1 MAVPEDVPGEGP
13 AFTEQEKQLIRL
25 WSLSD
30 LSAGRQLSGQIAY
43 FATPA
48 VFGLYGIAAGSF
60 VILGVA
66 FLCLL
71 LLLAFG
77 LVTTWRDQRNF
88 ALMQSICR
96 KLVVTSTEK

>member
-1 MAVPEDVPGEGP
+1 MAAPEDVPDEGL
-13 AFTEQEKQLIRL
+13 AFTEEETQLIRL

-48 VFGLYGIAAGSF
+48 VFGLYGIAASSL

-77 LVTTWRDQRNF
+77 LVTTWRDQRKF
-88 ALMQSICR
+88 VLMQSICR
-96 KLVVTSTEK
+96 KLVEREERK

>member
-1 MAVPEDVPGEGP
+1 MDAPAGEKAGHP
-13 AFTEQEKQLIRL
+13 AFTEEELRLIRL

-30 LSAGRQLSGQIAY
+30 VSARRQVAAQIAY

-48 VFGLYGIAAGSF
+48 VFGAYGLATGSLT
-60 VILGVA
+60 ILGVA
-66 FLCLL
+66 FLCIL

-77 LVTTWRDQRNF
+77 FVSTWRDEQKF

-96 KLVVTSTEK
+96 KILAEEEKT